1 MGTKIYRALLAAL
14 AAEPQPAQVTD
25 EHLELAGIFIRRI
38 AVRASALL
46 RLT

>member
-1 MGTKIYRALLAAL
+1 VLAE
-14 AAEPQPAQVTD
+14 EPQPAQVTD
-25 EHLELAGIFIRRI
+25 EHLVEELAGIFIRRI